1 LPAADVDCRNGRR
14 KTIAQCAARSLLFLS
29 VAPLRV
35 RRRREEF
42 EMIRQAATSAR
53 RLSPRLGA
61 VADLLG
67 SYGTYELLGLER
79 AGRLRG

>member
-1 LPAADVDCRNGRR
+1 MLRALAIVSISR
-14 KTIAQCAARSLLFLS
+14 AAR
-29 VAPLRV
+29 A
-35 RRRREEF
+35 RRRPKEF
-42 EMIRQAATSAR
+42 EMTRQAATSAR
-53 RLSPRLGA
+53 WLSPCHGA